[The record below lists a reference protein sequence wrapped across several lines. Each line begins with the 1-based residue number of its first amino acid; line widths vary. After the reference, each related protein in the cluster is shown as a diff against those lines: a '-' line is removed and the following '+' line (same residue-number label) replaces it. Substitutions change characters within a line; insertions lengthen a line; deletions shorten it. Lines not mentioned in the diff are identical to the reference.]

1 MAKALAGPAT
11 VRHNWLQVARPGSRC
26 SQGGAKFPTG
36 GKGEVAQARE
46 RLLPTLGFEP
56 KE

>member
-46 RLLPTLGFEP
+46 RLLPILGFEP